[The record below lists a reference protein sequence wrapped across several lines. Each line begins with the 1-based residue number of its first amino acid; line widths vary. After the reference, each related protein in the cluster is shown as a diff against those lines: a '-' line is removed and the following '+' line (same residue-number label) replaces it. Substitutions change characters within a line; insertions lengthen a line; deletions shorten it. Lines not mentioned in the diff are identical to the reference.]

1 MGLSPLR
8 AAIIGCAAVALVAG
22 CGSSSGG
29 TSPTAAEPVP
39 STDSTASVSAQPD
52 ILRMNLSI
60 DGGTVEPT
68 NQRLDASVGQTI
80 SMSITSDVT
89 DELHVHSVP
98 EHTYEIEPGKDQLFT
113 FTVDVP
119 GQVDIELHHSD
130 RTVATLV
137 VRP

>member
-1 MGLSPLR
+1 MGPSLLR
-8 AAIIGCAAVALVAG
+8 AAIIGCATVALVAG

-29 TSPTAAEPVP
+29 TSPTAAEPVS
-39 STDSTASVSAQPD
+39 STDSTPSVSAQLD
-52 ILRMNLSI
+52 TLRMNVSI
-60 DGGTVEPT
+60 VGDTVEPT
-68 NQRLDASVGQTI
+68 NQRLDASVGQSI
-80 SMSITSDVT
+80 SMSISSDIT

-98 EHTYEIEPGKDQLFT
+98 EHTFEIEPGKDQLFT

-119 GQVDIELHHSD
+119 GQVDVELHHSD

>member
-1 MGLSPLR
+1 MSPVR

-22 CGSSSGG
+22 CGSSSDV

-39 STDSTASVSAQPD
+39 STDPTASVSAQPD
-52 ILRMNLSI
+52 TLRMNLSI
-60 DGGTVEPT
+60 NGGTVEPT
-68 NQRLDASVGQTI
+68 NQRLDISVGQLI
-80 SMSITSDVT
+80 SMSITSDIT

-98 EHTYEIEPGKDQLFT
+98 EHTFEIEPGKDQVFT

>member
-1 MGLSPLR
+1 MGPSPVR

-52 ILRMNLSI
+52 TLRMNLSI
-60 DGGTVEPT
+60 DGDTVEPT
-68 NQRLDASVGQTI
+68 NQRLDASVGQSI
-80 SMSITSDVT
+80 SMSITSDIT

-98 EHTYEIEPGKDQLFT
+98 EHTFEIEPGKDQLFT

>member
-1 MGLSPLR
+1 MGPSPLR
-8 AAIIGCAAVALVAG
+8 AAIIGCATVALVAG

-29 TSPTAAEPVP
+29 TSPTAVEPVP
-39 STDSTASVSAQPD
+39 STDSTAALSAQPD
-52 ILRMNLSI
+52 ILRMSLSI

-68 NQRLDASVGQTI
+68 NQRLDAFVGQTI

-98 EHTYEIEPGKDQLFT
+98 EHTFEIEPGKDQLFT

>member
-1 MGLSPLR
+1 MSPLR
-8 AAIIGCAAVALVAG
+8 AAVIGCATVALVAG

-29 TSPTAAEPVP
+29 TSPTTAEPVT
-39 STDSTASVSAQPD
+39 STDSTPSVSAQLD
-52 ILRMNLSI
+52 TLRMNVSI
-60 DGGTVEPT
+60 VGDTVEPT
-68 NQRLDASVGQTI
+68 NQRLDASVGQLI
-80 SMSITSDVT
+80 SMSISSDTT

-98 EHTYEIEPGKDQLFT
+98 EHTFEIEPGKDQVFT

>member
-1 MGLSPLR
+1 MGPSPLR
-8 AAIIGCAAVALVAG
+8 AAIIGCATVALMAG

-29 TSPTAAEPVP
+29 TSPTTAEPVP

-52 ILRMNLSI
+52 ALRLDLSI

-68 NQRLDASVGQTI
+68 NQRLDASVGQSI
-80 SMSITSDVT
+80 SMSITSDVA

-98 EHTYEIEPGKDQLFT
+98 EHTFEIEPGEQQLFT

-119 GQVDIELHHSD
+119 GQVDIELHQSD

>member
-8 AAIIGCAAVALVAG
+8 AAVIGCAAVALVAG

-39 STDSTASVSAQPD
+39 STDSTGSVSAQPD
-52 ILRMNLSI
+52 VLRMNISI
-60 DGGTVEPT
+60 DGDTVEPT
-68 NQRLDASVGQTI
+68 NQRLDASVGQSI
-80 SMSITSDVT
+80 SMSITSDVA

-98 EHTYEIEPGKDQLFT
+98 EHTFEIEPGKDQLFT

>member
-1 MGLSPLR
+1 MGLSPVR

-22 CGSSSGG
+22 CGSSSDV

-52 ILRMNLSI
+52 TLQMVLSI

-98 EHTYEIEPGKDQLFT
+98 EHTFEIEPGKDQLFT

-119 GQVDIELHHSD
+119 GQVDVELHHSD

>member
-1 MGLSPLR
+1 MSPVR
-8 AAIIGCAAVALVAG
+8 AAIIGCATVALVAG

-29 TSPTAAEPVP
+29 TSPTTAEPVP
-39 STDSTASVSAQPD
+39 STDSAASVSAQPD
-52 ILRMNLSI
+52 TLRMNLSI
-60 DGGTVEPT
+60 VGDKVEPT
-68 NQRLDASVGQTI
+68 NQRIDASVGQTI
-80 SMSITSDVT
+80 SMSTSSDIS

-98 EHTYEIEPGKDQLFT
+98 EHTFEIEPGEQQLFT

>member
-1 MGLSPLR
+1 MGPSPLR
-8 AAIIGCAAVALVAG
+8 AAIIGCATVALVAG

-29 TSPTAAEPVP
+29 TSPTTTEPVP
-39 STDSTASVSAQPD
+39 SADSTPSVSAQLD
-52 ILRMNLSI
+52 TLRMNVSI
-60 DGGTVEPT
+60 VGDTVEPT
-68 NQRLDASVGQTI
+68 NQRLDASVGQSI
-80 SMSITSDVT
+80 SMSITSDIT

-98 EHTYEIEPGKDQLFT
+98 EHTFEIEPGKDQVFT

-119 GQVDIELHHSD
+119 GQVDVELHHSD

>member
-39 STDSTASVSAQPD
+39 STDSTAALSAQPD
-52 ILRMNLSI
+52 ILRMSLSI

-68 NQRLDASVGQTI
+68 NQRLDAFVGQTI

-98 EHTYEIEPGKDQLFT
+98 EHTFEIEPGKDQLFT

>member
-1 MGLSPLR
+1 MGLSPVR

-22 CGSSSGG
+22 CGSSSDV

-39 STDSTASVSAQPD
+39 SADSTASVSAQPD
-52 ILRMNLSI
+52 TLQMNLSI
-60 DGGTVEPT
+60 NGGTVEPT
-68 NQRLDASVGQTI
+68 NQRLDAFVGQSI
-80 SMSITSDVT
+80 SMSISSDIT

-98 EHTYEIEPGKDQLFT
+98 EHTFEIEPGKDQVFT

-119 GQVDIELHHSD
+119 GQVDVELHHSD

>member
-1 MGLSPLR
+1 M
-8 AAIIGCAAVALVAG
+8 
-22 CGSSSGG
+22 
-29 TSPTAAEPVP
+29 
-39 STDSTASVSAQPD
+39 SAQPD
-52 ILRMNLSI
+52 TLRMNVSI
-60 DGGTVEPT
+60 VGDTVEPT
-68 NQRLDASVGQTI
+68 NQRLDASVGQSI
-80 SMSITSDVT
+80 SMSISSDIT

-98 EHTYEIEPGKDQLFT
+98 EHTFEIEPGKDQMVT

>member
-1 MGLSPLR
+1 MGPSPVR

-29 TSPTAAEPVP
+29 TSPSTAEPVP
-39 STDSTASVSAQPD
+39 STDSAASVSAQPD
-52 ILRMNLSI
+52 TLQMNLSI

-68 NQRLDASVGQTI
+68 NQRLDASVGQSI
-80 SMSITSDVT
+80 SMSITSDVA

-98 EHTYEIEPGKDQLFT
+98 EHTFEIEPGKDQLFT

>member
-1 MGLSPLR
+1 MGLSPVR
-8 AAIIGCAAVALVAG
+8 AAIIGCAPVALVAG

-29 TSPTAAEPVP
+29 TSPTTAEPGP
-39 STDSTASVSAQPD
+39 STDSAASVSAQLD

-80 SMSITSDVT
+80 SMSITSDVA

-98 EHTYEIEPGKDQLFT
+98 EHTFEIEPGKDQLFT

-119 GQVDIELHHSD
+119 GQVDVELHHSD
-130 RTVATLV
+130 RTVATLI

>member
-8 AAIIGCAAVALVAG
+8 AAVIGCAAVALVAG
-22 CGSSSGG
+22 CGSSSDG
-29 TSPTAAEPVP
+29 TSPTTAEPVP
-39 STDSTASVSAQPD
+39 STDSTPPVSAQLD
-52 ILRMNLSI
+52 SLRMNVSI
-60 DGGTVEPT
+60 VGDTVEPT

-98 EHTYEIEPGKDQLFT
+98 EHTFEIEPGDEQEFT

>member
-1 MGLSPLR
+1 MGPSPVR

-22 CGSSSGG
+22 CGSSSDV

-52 ILRMNLSI
+52 TLRMNLSI
-60 DGGTVEPT
+60 NGGTVEPT
-68 NQRLDASVGQTI
+68 NQRLDASVGQLI
-80 SMSITSDVT
+80 SMSISSDIT

-98 EHTYEIEPGKDQLFT
+98 EHTFEIEPGKDQVFT

-119 GQVDIELHHSD
+119 GQVDVELHHSD

>member
-8 AAIIGCAAVALVAG
+8 AVIIGCAAVALAAG
-22 CGSSSGG
+22 CGSSSGV
-29 TSPTAAEPVP
+29 TSPTTAEPVP
-39 STDSTASVSAQPD
+39 GTESTASVSVQPD
-52 ILRMNLSI
+52 ALWMNLSI

-68 NQRLDASVGQTI
+68 NQRLEASVGQSI
-80 SMSITSDVT
+80 SISIMSDVA

-98 EHTYEIEPGKDQLFT
+98 EHTFEIEPGKDQLFT

>member
-1 MGLSPLR
+1 MGLSPVR
-8 AAIIGCAAVALVAG
+8 AAIIGCATVALVAG

-29 TSPTAAEPVP
+29 TSPTTAEPVP
-39 STDSTASVSAQPD
+39 STDSTAAVSAQLD

-68 NQRLDASVGQTI
+68 NQRLDASVGQLI
-80 SMSITSDVT
+80 SMSISSDTT

-98 EHTYEIEPGKDQLFT
+98 EHTFEIEPGKDQLFT

>member
-1 MGLSPLR
+1 MSPVR
-8 AAIIGCAAVALVAG
+8 AAIIGCATVALVAG

-29 TSPTAAEPVP
+29 TSPSAAEPVS
-39 STDSTASVSAQPD
+39 STDSAASVSAQPD
-52 ILRMNLSI
+52 TLQMVLSI

-98 EHTYEIEPGKDQLFT
+98 EHTFEIEPGEDQLFT

-119 GQVDIELHHSD
+119 GQVDVELHHSD
-130 RTVATLV
+130 RTVATLI

>member
-1 MGLSPLR
+1 MGLSPVR

-52 ILRMNLSI
+52 ILRMSLSI

-98 EHTYEIEPGKDQLFT
+98 EHTFEIEPGKDQLFT

-119 GQVDIELHHSD
+119 GQVDVELHHSD

>member
-1 MGLSPLR
+1 MSPLR
-8 AAIIGCAAVALVAG
+8 AAIIGCATVALVAG

-29 TSPTAAEPVP
+29 TSPSTAEPVP
-39 STDSTASVSAQPD
+39 STDSTAAVSAEPD
-52 ILRMNLSI
+52 SLRMNLSI
-60 DGGTVEPT
+60 VGGTVEPT
-68 NQRLDASVGQTI
+68 NQRLDASVGQSVSI
-80 SMSITSDVT
+80 SIDSDIT

-98 EHTYEIEPGKDQLFT
+98 EHTFEIEPGKDQLFT

-119 GQVDIELHHSD
+119 GQVDVELHHSD

>member
-1 MGLSPLR
+1 MGPSPVR

-29 TSPTAAEPVP
+29 TSPTTAEPVP
-39 STDSTASVSAQPD
+39 STDSAASVSAQPD
-52 ILRMNLSI
+52 TLQMNLSI

-68 NQRLDASVGQTI
+68 NQRLDASVGQSI
-80 SMSITSDVT
+80 SMSITSDVA

-98 EHTYEIEPGKDQLFT
+98 EHTFEIEPGKDQLFA

>member
-1 MGLSPLR
+1 MGLSPVR
-8 AAIIGCAAVALVAG
+8 AAIIGCATVALMAG
-22 CGSSSGG
+22 CGSSSG

-52 ILRMNLSI
+52 TLQMVLSI

-68 NQRLDASVGQTI
+68 NQRLDAFVGQTI
-80 SMSITSDVT
+80 SMSITSDVA

-98 EHTYEIEPGKDQLFT
+98 EHTFEIEPGKDQLFT

-119 GQVDIELHHSD
+119 GQVDVELHHSD

>member
-1 MGLSPLR
+1 MGPSPLR
-8 AAIIGCAAVALVAG
+8 AAIIGCATVALVAG

-29 TSPTAAEPVP
+29 TSPTTAEPVP
-39 STDSTASVSAQPD
+39 STDSTASVSAQLD
-52 ILRMNLSI
+52 TLRMNASI
-60 DGGTVEPT
+60 VGDTVEPT

-98 EHTYEIEPGKDQLFT
+98 EHTFEIEPGKDQLFT

>member
-1 MGLSPLR
+1 MGPSPVR

-29 TSPTAAEPVP
+29 TSPSTAEPVP
-39 STDSTASVSAQPD
+39 STDSAASVSAQPD
-52 ILRMNLSI
+52 TLQMNLSI

-68 NQRLDASVGQTI
+68 NQRLDASVGQSI
-80 SMSITSDVT
+80 SILITSDVA

-98 EHTYEIEPGKDQLFT
+98 EHTFEIEPGKDQLFT

-119 GQVDIELHHSD
+119 GQVDVELHHSD

>member
-1 MGLSPLR
+1 MGPTPLR

-22 CGSSSGG
+22 CGSSSDA
-29 TSPTAAEPVP
+29 TSPTTAEPVP
-39 STDSTASVSAQPD
+39 STDSAASVSAQLD
-52 ILRMNLSI
+52 TLRMNVSI
-60 DGGTVEPT
+60 VGDTVEPT
-68 NQRLDASVGQTI
+68 NQRLDASVGQSI
-80 SMSITSDVT
+80 SMSISSDIT

-98 EHTYEIEPGKDQLFT
+98 EHSFEIEPGKDQLFT

>member
-29 TSPTAAEPVP
+29 TSPSTAEPVP
-39 STDSTASVSAQPD
+39 STDSAASVSAQPD
-52 ILRMNLSI
+52 TLQMNLSI

-68 NQRLDASVGQTI
+68 NQRLDASVGQSI
-80 SMSITSDVT
+80 SMSITSDVA

-98 EHTYEIEPGKDQLFT
+98 EHTFEIEPGKDQLFT

>member
-1 MGLSPLR
+1 MGPSPLR

-22 CGSSSGG
+22 CGSSTGG
-29 TSPTAAEPVP
+29 TTPTTAEPVP
-39 STDSTASVSAQPD
+39 STDSTASVSVQPD
-52 ILRMNLSI
+52 TLRMNLSI

-68 NQRLDASVGQTI
+68 NQRIDASVGQSI
-80 SMSITSDVT
+80 SMSISSDIT

-98 EHTYEIEPGKDQLFT
+98 EHTFEIEPGEDQLFT

>member
-1 MGLSPLR
+1 MGLSPVR
-8 AAIIGCAAVALVAG
+8 AAIIGCATVALVAG

-29 TSPTAAEPVP
+29 TSPTTAEPVP
-39 STDSTASVSAQPD
+39 STDSAASVSAQLD

-98 EHTYEIEPGKDQLFT
+98 EHTFEIEPGEDQLFSIT
-113 FTVDVP
+113 GDVA
-119 GQVDIELHHSD
+119 GVGYVEQHH
-130 RTVATLV
+130 RERAVAPLIF
-137 VRP
+137 RR

>member
-8 AAIIGCAAVALVAG
+8 AAIIGCATVALVAG
-22 CGSSSGG
+22 CGSSSGD
-29 TSPTAAEPVP
+29 TSPTTAEPVP
-39 STDSTASVSAQPD
+39 STDSSPSVAAQPD
-52 ILRMNLSI
+52 ALRMNVSI
-60 DGGTVEPT
+60 VGDTVEPT
-68 NQRLDASVGQTI
+68 NQRIDASVGQSI
-80 SMSITSDVT
+80 SMSITSDIT

-98 EHTYEIEPGKDQLFT
+98 EHTFEIEPGKDELFT

>member
-1 MGLSPLR
+1 MGPSPVR

-39 STDSTASVSAQPD
+39 STDSTPSVSAQPD
-52 ILRMNLSI
+52 TLQMNLSI

-68 NQRLDASVGQTI
+68 NQRLDASVGQSI
-80 SMSITSDVT
+80 SMSITSDVA

-98 EHTYEIEPGKDQLFT
+98 EHTFEIEPGKDQLFT

>member
-1 MGLSPLR
+1 MGPSPLR
-8 AAIIGCAAVALVAG
+8 AAIIGCATVALVAG

-39 STDSTASVSAQPD
+39 STDSTPSVSTQLD
-52 ILRMNLSI
+52 TLRMNVSI
-60 DGGTVEPT
+60 VGDTVEPT
-68 NQRLDASVGQTI
+68 NQRLDASVGQSI

-98 EHTYEIEPGKDQLFT
+98 EHTFEIEPGKDQVFT

>member
-1 MGLSPLR
+1 MSPVR
-8 AAIIGCAAVALVAG
+8 AAIIGCATVALVAG

-39 STDSTASVSAQPD
+39 SNDSAASVSAQLD

-60 DGGTVEPT
+60 DGDTVEPT
-68 NQRLDASVGQTI
+68 NQRLDASVGQSI
-80 SMSITSDVT
+80 SMSISSDIT

-98 EHTYEIEPGKDQLFT
+98 ERTFEIEPGKDQLFT

>member
-1 MGLSPLR
+1 MGLSPVR
-8 AAIIGCAAVALVAG
+8 AAIIGCATVALVAG

-29 TSPTAAEPVP
+29 TSPTTAEPVP
-39 STDSTASVSAQPD
+39 STDSAASVSAEPD
-52 ILRMNLSI
+52 TLRMSLSI
-60 DGGTVEPT
+60 DGGMVEPT

-98 EHTYEIEPGKDQLFT
+98 EHTFEIEPGKDQLFT

-119 GQVDIELHHSD
+119 GQVDVELHHSD

>member
-1 MGLSPLR
+1 MGPSPVR

-29 TSPTAAEPVP
+29 TSPSTAEPVP
-39 STDSTASVSAQPD
+39 STDSAASVSAQPD
-52 ILRMNLSI
+52 TLQMVLSI

-80 SMSITSDVT
+80 SMSITSDVA

-98 EHTYEIEPGKDQLFT
+98 EHTFEIEPGKDQLFT

>member
-1 MGLSPLR
+1 MGLSPVR
-8 AAIIGCAAVALVAG
+8 AAIIGSATVALVAG

-29 TSPTAAEPVP
+29 TSPTTAEPVP
-39 STDSTASVSAQPD
+39 SIDSAASVSAEPD
-52 ILRMNLSI
+52 TLQMNLSI
-60 DGGTVEPT
+60 VGDTVEPT
-68 NQRLDASVGQTI
+68 NQRLDASVGQSI
-80 SMSITSDVT
+80 SMSIPSDVA

-98 EHTYEIEPGKDQLFT
+98 EHTFEIEPGKDQLFT

-119 GQVDIELHHSD
+119 GQVDVELHHSD

>member
-8 AAIIGCAAVALVAG
+8 AAIIGCATVALVAG

-29 TSPTAAEPVP
+29 TSPSTAEPVP
-39 STDSTASVSAQPD
+39 STDSTAAVSAEPD
-52 ILRMNLSI
+52 SLRMNLSI
-60 DGGTVEPT
+60 VGGTVEPT
-68 NQRLDASVGQTI
+68 NQRLDASVGQSVSI
-80 SMSITSDVT
+80 SIDSDIT

-98 EHTYEIEPGKDQLFT
+98 EHTFEIEPGKDQLFT

-119 GQVDIELHHSD
+119 GQVDVELHHSD

>member
-1 MGLSPLR
+1 MGPSRLR
-8 AAIIGCAAVALVAG
+8 AAIIGCATVALVAG

-52 ILRMNLSI
+52 TLRMNLSI
-60 DGGTVEPT
+60 NGGTVEPT
-68 NQRLDASVGQTI
+68 NQRLDASVGQLI
-80 SMSITSDVT
+80 SMSISSDIT

-98 EHTYEIEPGKDQLFT
+98 EHTFEIEPGKDQVFT

>member
-1 MGLSPLR
+1 MGPSPLR
-8 AAIIGCAAVALVAG
+8 AAIIGCAAVAVVAG
-22 CGSSSGG
+22 CGSSSDG
-29 TSPTAAEPVP
+29 TSPITAEPVP
-39 STDSTASVSAQPD
+39 SADSTPAVSAQPD
-52 ILRMNLSI
+52 TLQMVLSI

-68 NQRLDASVGQTI
+68 NQRLDASVGQSI

-98 EHTYEIEPGKDQLFT
+98 EHTFEIEPGKDQLFT